1 MTLLL
6 RASAHLCVV
15 QFAMVAT
22 IPFVGFARESASE
35 PIEVMQHGT
44 DQGPDTTAGDK
55 KRKEDELRS
64 LSRELERR
72 LGSGT
77 RYVSHVTPE
86 QSLNDYV
93 AAYVQRA
100 EALGTKKFPK
110 RDGKPVYGRV
120 ALMLTVDKNGH
131 VEKSEEMETS
141 DTFLSTYS
149 QKLLRELPSSP
160 FPRDFP
166 PGTRRLVF
174 PAILNYR
181 ND

>member
-1 MTLLL
+1 MMAAVPL
-6 RASAHLCVV
+6 
-15 QFAMVAT
+15 
-22 IPFVGFARESASE
+22 VGFARESASE
-35 PIEVMQHGT
+35 QVEVMQHGT
-44 DQGPDTTAGDK
+44 DQAPDTTAGDK
-55 KRKEDELRS
+55 KRKEGELRS

-86 QSLNDYV
+86 QSLKDYV
-93 AAYVQRA
+93 AAYVQQA
-100 EALGTKKFPK
+100 EALGKKFPK

-141 DTFLSTYS
+141 DTFLSTYF
-149 QKLLRELPSSP
+149 QKLLKELPSSP

-181 ND
+181 GD